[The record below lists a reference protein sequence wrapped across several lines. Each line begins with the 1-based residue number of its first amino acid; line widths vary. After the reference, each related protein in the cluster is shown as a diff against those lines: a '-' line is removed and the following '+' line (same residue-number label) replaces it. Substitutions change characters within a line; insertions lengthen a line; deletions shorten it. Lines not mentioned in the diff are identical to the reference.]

1 MFKSLRYALRL
12 LRKTPGFTLVAI
24 CSLAL
29 GIGSTAAMFSFTD
42 ALLLRPLPVEEPS
55 QIAAVTSTDSATFGT
70 GSAVSYPDYRDFRD
84 NNRSFDGL
92 FAAGTSSFGVS
103 PNPSTLP
110 KVTYGFFVSGNFFR
124 ALHVR
129 PALGRGFL
137 DSEDQAVGR
146 DPVVVL
152 GHDYWVSQF
161 NASPSVLGSAVWLN
175 GVQCTIIGVA
185 PAEFTGIDQFFKPSL
200 FVPLAMSPRLGQD
213 NLLEKRDIRWLTV
226 KGRLKPGVT
235 VAQANA
241 DVSAIANRLEQ
252 TYPQDRGR
260 HAEVQSELELRIK
273 QSPPNTALSI
283 MLLLLSLCVLLVACA
298 NVTGLLLS
306 RTRARSREIAI
317 RLAIGAGRGALIR
330 QLLLENLLLA
340 LGGGGLGI
348 AIAYLGASFFN
359 SIPIPTDVPLVFHV
373 SVDQRMLFFTVAA
386 SLLSTFIFGL
396 TPALQTTRVDLVSSL
411 KAADADSSGRRRL
424 WGRNLIVSG
433 QVALSLV
440 LLIVSAVMLQ
450 GFHDELQQGP
460 GFRIH
465 GLYLTSLDTQPIHY
479 SEDQSRRFYK
489 DLLDKTRRAPGVRSA
504 ALISDIP
511 LLGGQ
516 GNGIV
521 PEGYALPRG
530 EQAITVFNYL
540 VSDGFF
546 DTMGVPILRGRAFT
560 DADRADT
567 PMVAVIN
574 EHMANHFWPKQD
586 ALGKRFHL
594 HNATGPLVAGGGHRA
609 QRQVFLDRRTALGF
623 YVFGVHA
630 RQAPGHDPGDRIGR
644 ARRGGACARSTECGA
659 RHRSQHAGVQRANHG
674 GLLRTACG
682 EDSQHHHAKRR
693 RTRKYGINSGDRG
706 TLRSDRLFGEP
717 SVARDRYPHGDR
729 CRPVQGH
736 SHGAAAGIRI
746 RIDRRSRRP
755 DSQLLCLPRR
765 DHRGLDRFLRPYGL
779 PVVPG
784 HCGARPAGD
793 RAGGLRSGAPSVAHR
808 SDASAAGGV
817 SSNVP
822 LKFATA
828 V

>member
-84 NNRSFDGL
+84 NSRSFEGL
-92 FAAGTSSFGVS
+92 FAAGTSSFGIS

-124 ALHVR
+124 TLHVQ
-129 PALGRGFL
+129 PALGRGFM

-161 NASPSVLGSAVWLN
+161 NANPSVLGSAVWLN
-175 GVQCTIIGVA
+175 GVQCTIVGVA

-200 FVPLAMSPRLGQD
+200 FIPLAMSPRLGQD

-235 VAQANA
+235 VAQASA

-450 GFHDELQQGP
+450 GFRDELQQGP
-460 GFRIH
+460 GFRIQ

-504 ALISDIP
+504 ALLSDIP

-594 HNATGPLVAGGGHRA
+594 HNATGPLVQVVGIARNAKYFWIAEPPLDFMYLAYTQDKRPAMTLVTESVAPDAAALAPVVRNVVRDIDPSMPVSNARTMEDYYEQRAVKTPNIITQSVAG
-609 QRQVFLDRRTALGF
+609 LGSMGLILAIVGL
-623 YVFGVHA
+623 YGLIAYSVS
-630 RQAPGHDPGDRIGR
+630 RR
-644 ARRGGACARSTECGA
+644 AREIGIRMAIGAGRSKVIRMVLQQGFVLGLIGVV
-659 RHRSQHAGVQRANHG
+659 AGLILSFFACRAVTTVAWIASFGHM
-674 GLLRTACG
+674 
-682 EDSQHHHAKRR
+682 D
-693 RTRKYGINSGDRG
+693 Y
-706 TLRSDRLFGEP
+706 RLFP
-717 SVARDRYPHGDR
+717 AIAVPVLLVTVLAAYVPARRA
-729 CRPVQGH
+729 
-736 SHGAAAGIRI
+736 SL
-746 RIDRRSRRP
+746 IDPMRA
-755 DSQLLCLPRR
+755 
-765 DHRGLDRFLRPYGL
+765 LREE
-779 PVVPG
+779 
-784 HCGARPAGD
+784 
-793 RAGGLRSGAPSVAHR
+793 
-808 SDASAAGGV
+808 
-817 SSNVP
+817 
-822 LKFATA
+822 
-828 V
+828 

>member
-129 PALGRGFL
+129 PALGRGFM

-161 NASPSVLGSAVWLN
+161 NANPSVLGSAVWLN

-200 FVPLAMSPRLGQD
+200 FIPLAMSPRLGQD
-213 NLLEKRDIRWLTV
+213 NVLEKRDIRWLTV
-226 KGRLKPGVT
+226 KGRLKPGTT

-241 DVSAIANRLEQ
+241 DISAIANRLEQ

-440 LLIVSAVMLQ
+440 LLIVSAVMLR
-450 GFHDELQQGP
+450 GFRDELQQGP

-489 DLLDKTRRAPGVRSA
+489 DLLDKARRAPGVRSA

-574 EHMANHFWPKQD
+574 EHMANHFWPKLD

-594 HNATGPLVAGGGHRA
+594 HNATGPLVQVVGIARNAKYFWIAEPPLDFMYLAYTQDKRPAMTLVTESVAPNAAALAPVVRNVVRDIDPSMPVSNARTMEDYYEQRAVKTPNIITQSVAG
-609 QRQVFLDRRTALGF
+609 LGSMGLILAMVGL
-623 YVFGVHA
+623 YGLIAYSVS
-630 RQAPGHDPGDRIGR
+630 RR
-644 ARRGGACARSTECGA
+644 AREIGIRMAIGAGRSKVIRMVLQQGFVLG
-659 RHRSQHAGVQRANHG
+659 SIGVVAGLILSFFACRAVTTVAWIASFGHM
-674 GLLRTACG
+674 
-682 EDSQHHHAKRR
+682 D
-693 RTRKYGINSGDRG
+693 Y
-706 TLRSDRLFGEP
+706 RLFP
-717 SVARDRYPHGDR
+717 AIAVPVLLVTVLAAFVPARRA
-729 CRPVQGH
+729 
-736 SHGAAAGIRI
+736 SL
-746 RIDRRSRRP
+746 IDPMRA
-755 DSQLLCLPRR
+755 
-765 DHRGLDRFLRPYGL
+765 LREE
-779 PVVPG
+779 
-784 HCGARPAGD
+784 
-793 RAGGLRSGAPSVAHR
+793 
-808 SDASAAGGV
+808 
-817 SSNVP
+817 
-822 LKFATA
+822 
-828 V
+828 

>member
-55 QIAAVTSTDSATFGT
+55 RIASITSTDSATFGT

-129 PALGRGFL
+129 PALGRGFM
-137 DSEDQAVGR
+137 DSEDLAVGR

-161 NASPSVLGSAVWLN
+161 NANPSVLGSAVWLN

-200 FVPLAMSPRLGQD
+200 FIPLAMSPRLGQD
-213 NLLEKRDIRWLTV
+213 NVLEKRDIRWLTV
-226 KGRLKPGVT
+226 KGRLKPGTT

-241 DVSAIANRLEQ
+241 DISAIANRLEQ

-450 GFHDELQQGP
+450 GFRDELQQGP

-489 DLLDKTRRAPGVRSA
+489 DLLDKTRRAPGVRFA

-574 EHMANHFWPKQD
+574 EHMANHFWPKQN

-594 HNATGPLVAGGGHRA
+594 HNATGPLV
-609 QRQVFLDRRTALGF
+609 QVVGIARNAKYFWIAEPPLDFMYLAYTQDKRPAMTLVTESVAPDAAALAPVVRNVVRDIDPSMPVSNARTMED
-623 YVFGVHA
+623 YY
-630 RQAPGHDPGDRIGR
+630 
-644 ARRGGACARSTECGA
+644 E
-659 RHRSQHAGVQRANHG
+659 QRAVKTPNII
-674 GLLRTACG
+674 T
-682 EDSQHHHAKRR
+682 Q
-693 RTRKYGINSGDRG
+693 
-706 TLRSDRLFGEP
+706 
-717 SVARDRYPHGDR
+717 SVAGLGSMGLILAIVGLYGLITYS
-729 CRPVQGH
+729 V
-736 SHGAAAGIRI
+736 S
-746 RIDRRSRRP
+746 RRSREIGIRMAIGAGRSKVIRMVLEQGFVLGSIGVVAGLILSFFACRAVTTVAWIASFGHMDYRLFP
-755 DSQLLCLPRR
+755 AIAVPVLLVTVLAAFVPARR
-765 DHRGLDRFLRPYGL
+765 ASLIDPMRALREE
-779 PVVPG
+779 
-784 HCGARPAGD
+784 
-793 RAGGLRSGAPSVAHR
+793 
-808 SDASAAGGV
+808 
-817 SSNVP
+817 
-822 LKFATA
+822 
-828 V
+828 